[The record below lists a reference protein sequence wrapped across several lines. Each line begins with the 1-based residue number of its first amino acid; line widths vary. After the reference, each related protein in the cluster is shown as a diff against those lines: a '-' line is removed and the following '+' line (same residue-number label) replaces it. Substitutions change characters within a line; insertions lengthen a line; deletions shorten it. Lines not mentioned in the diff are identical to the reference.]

1 MTVKEMR
8 SLLEY
13 LPDDTVIELFN
24 DAAEWYGIEVIDS
37 GAWQTVN
44 GKLVLM
50 FGNYKWDKHA
60 LESYYRENKAMSNYY
75 EARYNRHNERWR
87 GVVYTYGRDDNEIV
101 LFRSEEVETKEEAID
116 LASDWMT
123 DNDVVAEMM

>member
-75 EARYNRHNERWR
+75 EARYNRHNEKWR
-87 GVVYTYGRDDNEIV
+87 GVVYTYRRDDRTV
-101 LFRSEEVETKEEAID
+101 DGPLYSRMFLALHEVWRLLRQALKGGE
-116 LASDWMT
+116 
-123 DNDVVAEMM
+123 